1 ERVGDLTTASRAGRW
16 KLSRVRLPAVLIC
29 GEVTSLPNAGEDL
42 FLADIVIA
50 GSKIETIAPPGAL
63 EAPAY
68 DAKGGV
74 VFPGLIDCHTHLD
87 KGHVWPRSRNEDG
100 SFSSAIEA
108 VANDQGR
115 FWTADDLRRRMNFAV
130 AAAYAHGTVAIRT
143 HLDCWPEAPYDPWSI
158 FRGVAE
164 TWAGRVDLMAA
175 ALIGIADVDDDAFM
189 EHLVRQ
195 AKAADGAA
203 IGAFV
208 RAFPEDLAEL
218 PSRLDRF
225 LRRAQEAGL
234 PVDFHVDET
243 TDPASLGLR
252 SVAEAVLRT
261 SFDGPILCGHCVA
274 PAGYEDNVLAETL
287 DLAASAGIG
296 IVSLPLCNAYL
307 LDRQTGRTPQRR
319 AMAPVHEMRN
329 AGIEVALGS
338 DNTRDPFNAYGD
350 LDLFEIYRFATLTQ
364 HLDHPVGDW
373 PAAIT
378 STPAG
383 HLGIGDR
390 GRIAAGA
397 AADLILLSARGW
409 SELIAR
415 PQSDRIVLRN
425 GLPLT
430 VTAPEYGALDELA
443 GLDDLSSF

>member
-1 ERVGDLTTASRAGRW
+1 
-16 KLSRVRLPAVLIC
+16 
-29 GEVTSLPNAGEDL
+29 
-42 FLADIVIA
+42 
-50 GSKIETIAPPGAL
+50 
-63 EAPAY
+63 
-68 DAKGGV
+68 
-74 VFPGLIDCHTHLD
+74 
-87 KGHVWPRSRNEDG
+87 
-100 SFSSAIEA
+100 
-108 VANDQGR
+108 
-115 FWTADDLRRRMNFAV
+115 
-130 AAAYAHGTVAIRT
+130 
-143 HLDCWPEAPYDPWSI
+143 
-158 FRGVAE
+158 
-164 TWAGRVDLMAA
+164 
-175 ALIGIADVDDDAFM
+175 
-189 EHLVRQ
+189 
-195 AKAADGAA
+195 
-203 IGAFV
+203 FV

-307 LDRQTGRTPQRR
+307 LDRQKGRTPRQR

-329 AGIEVALGS
+329 SGIEVALGS

-390 GRIAAGA
+390 SRIAAGA
-397 AADLILLSARGW
+397 AADLILFSARGW